1 MRRSVIARI
10 VRGCGAALLLLVSIG
25 SAGAAVPD
33 QVRGQQGAERG
44 RIVSLWS
51 RSDSTLQSRLDRL
64 LARQKLEGA
73 VAGGRLAVVIAD
85 ISDPAAPRVAGVN
98 GDRMMYAASLPKI
111 AILLGA
117 LDKLQRDQVVPGPDL
132 ERDIQ
137 QMIRVSD
144 NAAATRVLE
153 WVGRERL
160 LELLQSPRLRLY
172 DPRRNGGLWVGKD
185 YGASPAYQRDPLHNL
200 SHGATAMQ
208 VARLFQLLESGRLLD
223 AEHTAMM
230 KAALAK
236 PGLQHKFVKG
246 LASRPDVRIYRKSGT
261 WQRFH
266 ADCAL
271 VESGGRKIVM
281 VGLADDPRGDA
292 WLTQLAAPLHDLAV
306 RGQGPMHNQVTG
318 VDLGR

>member
-1 MRRSVIARI
+1 MQRSAIARLANIRSVWLLAL
-10 VRGCGAALLLLVSIG
+10 AAIFA
-25 SAGAAVPD
+25 AGAAWSQSPGD
-33 QVRGQQGAERG
+33 ERSAARAG
-44 RIVSLWS
+44 TADLWS
-51 RSDSTLQSRLDRL
+51 RSDSRLQARLDTL
-64 LARQKLEGA
+64 LARLKLA
-73 VAGGRLAVVIAD
+73 RPVAEGRLAIVVAD
-85 ISDPAAPRVAGVN
+85 VSDPAVPRVAGVN
-98 GDRMMYAASLPKI
+98 GDRMIYAASLPKI

-117 LDKLQRDQVVPGPDL
+117 MDKLQRDHVAPAPDL

-185 YGASPAYQRDPLHNL
+185 YGPSAAYRRDPLHNL

-230 KAALAK
+230 KAALAN
-236 PGLQHKFVKG
+236 PGLHHKFVKG
-246 LASRPDVRIYRKSGT
+246 LAARPDLEIYRKSGT
-261 WQRFH
+261 WQQFH

-271 VESGGRKIVM
+271 VESGGRKVVM
-281 VGLADDPRGDA
+281 VGLADDERGDR
-292 WLTQLAAPLHDLAV
+292 WLTQLAAPLYDLVV
-306 RGQGPMHNQVTG
+306 RDGRSAAPQLARAGTG
-318 VDLGR
+318 L